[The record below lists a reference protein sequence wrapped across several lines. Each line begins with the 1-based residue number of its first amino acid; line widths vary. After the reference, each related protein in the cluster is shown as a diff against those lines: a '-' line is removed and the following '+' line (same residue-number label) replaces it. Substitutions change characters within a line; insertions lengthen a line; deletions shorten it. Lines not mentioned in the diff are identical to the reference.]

1 MTAGICSAFPAT
13 EAKGIAMVRPL
24 LTRGMLIGVF
34 AGLLAFA
41 FAGIFGEPQVD
52 LAIAFED
59 RMHQLAG
66 EAAEPEIVSRGM
78 QASFGLLTGVVVYG
92 CALGGMFSLAFAYA
106 YGRFGRFSP
115 NAMAAILAAAAFVV
129 LVLVPQIKY
138 PANPPSIGDPET
150 IGARTAL
157 YFIMIALSLTGAVAA
172 LSARRLLRARYGA
185 WNAALIAGAAFVAG
199 MAIVMLVLP
208 PVNEVPQD
216 FSAVVL
222 WRFRLASLGIQ
233 TVLWT
238 TLGIGFGAAAQQAIL
253 GRESMGA
260 GRLMRRV

>member
-1 MTAGICSAFPAT
+1 
-13 EAKGIAMVRPL
+13 MVRQL
-24 LTRGMLIGVF
+24 LTRGMLVGVL

-41 FAGIFGEPQVD
+41 FARIFGEPQVG

-59 RMHQLAG
+59 RMRQLAG

-106 YGRFGRFSP
+106 YGRLGRFSP
-115 NAMAAILAAAAFVV
+115 NALAAFLAAAAFVV
-129 LVLVPQIKY
+129 LVQVPQIKY

-157 YFIMIALSLTGAVAA
+157 YFIMIALSFAGAAAA
-172 LSARRLLRARYGA
+172 LSAGQRLTARYGA
-185 WNAALIAGAAFVAG
+185 WNATLIAGAGYLAA

-233 TVLWT
+233 AVLWT
-238 TLGIGFGAAAQQAIL
+238 TLGIGFGASAQQAIL
-253 GRESMGA
+253 GRESMGPS
-260 GRLMRRV
+260 GLVRQV